1 MVWANRAA
9 DKADAPAN
17 PREATSVMPLTLR
30 QLPRSL
36 SAASEPI
43 VALVRL
49 WREARA
55 ECLQFLCDLHDA
67 DEDRVYLS
75 QVVLPA
81 NDLWVAEVEGTLA
94 GFIAFR
100 EGWVNHLYVAP
111 QFQGRGV
118 GSTLL
123 EVAQRRS
130 PTLQLWA
137 FEVNRP
143 AIAFYERR
151 GFRIVEHTDG
161 ASNEAKRPDARMQWD
176 RPSAGAWDGQRFQGM
191 KNRPPSPFGEG
202 RGEGAR
208 QSNTPGF

>member
-151 GFRIVEHTDG
+151 GFRIMEL
-161 ASNEAKRPDARMQWD
+161 SNRGTHGRRVQ
-176 RPSAGAWDGQRFQGM
+176 
-191 KNRPPSPFGEG
+191 
-202 RGEGAR
+202 RGETAGRSDAVGSSVGGGVGWTAVSR
-208 QSNTPGF
+208 NEEPSSLSLRRGQG